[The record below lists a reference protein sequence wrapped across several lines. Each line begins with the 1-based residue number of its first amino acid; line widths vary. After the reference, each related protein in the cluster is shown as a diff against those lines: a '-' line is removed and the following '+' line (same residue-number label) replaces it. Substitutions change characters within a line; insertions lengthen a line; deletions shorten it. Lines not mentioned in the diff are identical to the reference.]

1 MALRCHAYW
10 VGTAGTAGA
19 AAQAA
24 KLHIMPIIHA
34 NRINIINARRAMA
47 EKRKL
52 FGFTLAARRTGLT
65 MWHALDLPD
74 TTVGVHLSAL
84 GC

>member
-10 VGTAGTAGA
+10 VGIAGA

-24 KLHIMPIIHA
+24 QLHIMLIIHA
-34 NRINIINARRAMA
+34 NRIYIINARRAMA

-52 FGFTLAARRTGLT
+52 FGFTLAAGRTALT
-65 MWHALDLPD
+65 MRHALDSAD
-74 TTVGVHLSAL
+74 NFMAVHFSAL

>member
-10 VGTAGTAGA
+10 AGTAGTAD
-19 AAQAA
+19 QAA
-24 KLHIMPIIHA
+24 KPQIMPIIHA
-34 NRINIINARRAMA
+34 NRIGIINARRAMA

-52 FGFTLAARRTGLT
+52 FGFTLAAGRTALT
-65 MWHALDLPD
+65 MRHALDSAD
-74 TTVGVHLSAL
+74 NFMGVHFSAL

>member
-10 VGTAGTAGA
+10 AGTAGA

-34 NRINIINARRAMA
+34 NRIGTINARRIIA

-52 FGFTLAARRTGLT
+52 FGFTLAAGRTAPT
-65 MWHALDLPD
+65 MRHALDFHGPAL
-74 TTVGVHLSAL
+74 GFQFSAL

>member
-10 VGTAGTAGA
+10 AGTAGA

-34 NRINIINARRAMA
+34 NRIGTINARRILA

-52 FGFTLAARRTGLT
+52 FGFTLAAGRTALT
-65 MWHALDLPD
+65 MRYALDLHGSAVD
-74 TTVGVHLSAL
+74 VCLAAVG
-84 GC
+84 C

>member
-1 MALRCHAYW
+1 MTLRCHAYW
-10 VGTAGTAGA
+10 DGNVGT

-34 NRINIINARRAMA
+34 NRIDIINARWVMA

-52 FGFTLAARRTGLT
+52 FRFMLAARQTAPTIR
-65 MWHALDLPD
+65 HALGLHGFAVDVRLA
-74 TTVGVHLSAL
+74 TVG
-84 GC
+84 C

>member
-1 MALRCHAYW
+1 MTLRCHAYW
-10 VGTAGTAGA
+10 DGNVGT

-34 NRINIINARRAMA
+34 NRIGTINARRIIA

-52 FGFTLAARRTGLT
+52 FGFTLAVDRTVLT
-65 MWHALDLPD
+65 MRHALDLR
-74 TTVGVHLSAL
+74 GSAVDVRLVDL